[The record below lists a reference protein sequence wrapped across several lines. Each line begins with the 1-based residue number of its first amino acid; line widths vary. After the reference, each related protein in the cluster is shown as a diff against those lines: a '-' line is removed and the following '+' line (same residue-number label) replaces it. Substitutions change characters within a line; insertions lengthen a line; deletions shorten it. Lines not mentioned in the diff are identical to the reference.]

1 MKVLI
6 DTNIILEILLNQ
18 ERANEARKLLENSD
32 NFAFFLSDFS
42 LHSIGILLFRTK
54 RHYSFYQ
61 FLKDMIF
68 SEILSILSLSCEDMN
83 RVIEVST
90 RFDLD
95 FDDAYQYVVAEKY
108 GLTIISFDSDFNKT
122 ELGRKTPKEVLEEL
136 NLLRQ
141 K

>member
-1 MKVLI
+1 
-6 DTNIILEILLNQ
+6 
-18 ERANEARKLLENSD
+18 
-32 NFAFFLSDFS
+32 
-42 LHSIGILLFRTK
+42 
-54 RHYSFYQ
+54 
-61 FLKDMIF
+61 MIF

-108 GLTIISFDSDFNKT
+108 GLTIISFDSDFDKT
-122 ELGRKTPKEVLEEL
+122 ELGRRTPKEVLEEL

>member
-90 RFDLD
+90 RFDLN

-122 ELGRKTPKEVLEEL
+122 ELGRKTPNEVLEEL

>member
-18 ERANEARKLLENSD
+18 ERSNESRKLLENSD
-32 NFAFFLSDFS
+32 NSAFFLSDFS

-83 RVIEVST
+83 RVVEVSK

-108 GLTIISFDSDFNKT
+108 NLTIISFDSDFDKT

-136 NLLRQ
+136 NLLSQ

>member
-6 DTNIILEILLNQ
+6 DTNIILEILLNR
-18 ERANEARKLLENSD
+18 ERSNESRKLLENSD

-83 RVIEVST
+83 RVVEVSK

-108 GLTIISFDSDFNKT
+108 NLTIISFDSDFDKT

-136 NLLRQ
+136 NLLSQ

>member
-6 DTNIILEILLNQ
+6 DTNIILKILLNQ

-90 RFDLD
+90 RFDLN

-122 ELGRKTPKEVLEEL
+122 ELGRKTPNEVLEEL

>member
-6 DTNIILEILLNQ
+6 DTNIILKILLNQ

-61 FLKDMIF
+61 FLKDM
-68 SEILSILSLSCEDMN
+68 
-83 RVIEVST
+83 
-90 RFDLD
+90 
-95 FDDAYQYVVAEKY
+95 AEK
-108 GLTIISFDSDFNKT
+108 
-122 ELGRKTPKEVLEEL
+122 P
-136 NLLRQ
+136 Q
-141 K
+141 KRF

>member
-122 ELGRKTPKEVLEEL
+122 ELGRKTPNEVLDEL

>member
-6 DTNIILEILLNQ
+6 DTNIILEILLNR

-42 LHSIGILLFRTK
+42 LHSIGILFFRTK
-54 RHYSFYQ
+54 RHHSFYQ

-68 SEILSILSLSCEDMN
+68 SEILSILLLSCEDMN

-108 GLTIISFDSDFNKT
+108 GLTIISFDSDFDKT
-122 ELGRKTPKEVLEEL
+122 PLGRRTPKEVLEEL

>member
-18 ERANEARKLLENSD
+18 ERSNESRKLLENSD

-83 RVIEVST
+83 RVVEASK
-90 RFDLD
+90 RFDLN

-108 GLTIISFDSDFNKT
+108 SLTIISFDSDFDKT
-122 ELGRKTPKEVLEEL
+122 ELGRKTPKEVLEGL
-136 NLLRQ
+136 NLLSQ